1 MPLPTLRRKQE
12 STIIRGGDLF
22 SSNKSLGIHNND
34 LEERRPKNTLQITES
49 PLNDSLLMLV
59 DLAQDIQVTKYTR
72 YQIQFRTLILRKAQK
87 FLQYFVSPK
96 FTDKGGR
103 G

>member
-1 MPLPTLRRKQE
+1 MKFRDEMPLPTLRRKQE

-72 YQIQFRTLILRKAQK
+72 YQIQFQTISSDFAQRSK
-87 FLQYFVSPK
+87 SKISL
-96 FTDKGGR
+96 
-103 G
+103 

>member
-1 MPLPTLRRKQE
+1 MKFRDEMPLPTLRRKQE

-22 SSNKSLGIHNND
+22 ASNKSLGIHNND
-34 LEERRPKNTLQITES
+34 LEERRAKNTLQITES

-72 YQIQFRTLILRKAQK
+72 SRIQFTTLFWAKII
-87 FLQYFVSPK
+87 V
-96 FTDKGGR
+96 
-103 G
+103 

>member
-22 SSNKSLGIHNND
+22 ASNKSLGIHNND
-34 LEERRPKNTLQITES
+34 LEERRSKNTLQITES

-72 YQIQFRTLILRKAQK
+72 SQIQFTAILGKDQSLRY
-87 FLQYFVSPK
+87 LYN
-96 FTDKGGR
+96 
-103 G
+103 

>member
-1 MPLPTLRRKQE
+1 MKFRDEMPLPTLRRKQE

-22 SSNKSLGIHNND
+22 ASNKSLGIHNND

-72 YQIQFRTLILRKAQK
+72 SQIQFRILILHKDRS
-87 FLQYFVSPK
+87 LRYLYN
-96 FTDKGGR
+96 
-103 G
+103 

>member
-12 STIIRGGDLF
+12 STIIRGADLF

-59 DLAQDIQVTKYTR
+59 DLAQDIQVTKYTP
-72 YQIQFRTLILRKAQK
+72 YQIQFRTLILHKDHSLRYLYDL
-87 FLQYFVSPK
+87 FFRMTS
-96 FTDKGGR
+96 
-103 G
+103 

>member
-12 STIIRGGDLF
+12 STIILGGDLF
-22 SSNKSLGIHNND
+22 SSNKNSGVHNND

-72 YQIQFRTLILRKAQK
+72 YQIQFRTLL
-87 FLQYFVSPK
+87 
-96 FTDKGGR
+96 
-103 G
+103 

>member
-1 MPLPTLRRKQE
+1 MKSRDEMPLPTLRRKQE

-72 YQIQFRTLILRKAQK
+72 SRIQFTTILFWAKINI
-87 FLQYFVSPK
+87 
-96 FTDKGGR
+96 
-103 G
+103 

>member
-1 MPLPTLRRKQE
+1 MKFRDEMPLPTLRRKQE

-22 SSNKSLGIHNND
+22 ASNKSLGIHNND

-72 YQIQFRTLILRKAQK
+72 YQIQFRTLILHKDQSLRY
-87 FLQYFVSPK
+87 LYN
-96 FTDKGGR
+96 
-103 G
+103 

>member
-12 STIIRGGDLF
+12 NTIVRGGDLVA
-22 SSNKSLGIHNND
+22 SNKSLGIHNND
-34 LEERRPKNTLQITES
+34 LEERRSKNTLQITES

-72 YQIQFRTLILRKAQK
+72 YQIQFRTLILRKDQS
-87 FLQYFVSPK
+87 LRYLYN
-96 FTDKGGR
+96 
-103 G
+103 